1 MGRPLARVDL
11 DGPDAD
17 VRVLAS
23 DRPDE
28 AGHAQAGN
36 GVLGPDGHEEVA
48 GATDHCGTDR
58 SERLGEDRVLTRAEG
73 RHMDE
78 TVHRGTR
85 GLQHVVGSEQQGIGA
100 PGAQGCR
107 RRGSDPLALV
117 DDHEALAGDVGG
129 GRGFGSGDRLDR
141 VPVRS
146 PARRRCRRCRSGA
159 RGGGGA

>member
-17 VRVLAS
+17 LGVLAR
-23 DRPDE
+23 DGTDE

-58 SERLGEDRVLTRAEG
+58 GERLGEDRVLTRAEG

-107 RRGSDPLALV
+107 RGGADPLALV
-117 DDHEALAGDVGG
+117 HDHEALAGDVGG
-129 GRGFGSGDRLDR
+129 GRG
-141 VPVRS
+141 P
-146 PARRRCRRCRSGA
+146 
-159 RGGGGA
+159 GGGGRLDHVAVGSPVCRRFDRGDRGDRGDGA